1 MDKELLK
8 GSIDIVILV
17 LTSSKDVYGY
27 EITKRIK
34 EYTNAS
40 YEIGEG
46 TLYPALKRLE
56 EKALLVS
63 YWGDTDKGGRRKY
76 YKITDEGIK
85 VLGDKLKNWQLI
97 NHLIN
102 ECLKGAVKSE

>member
-8 GSIDIVILV
+8 GSIDIVILA
-17 LTSSKDVYGY
+17 LTSGKDVYGY

-34 EYTNAS
+34 EYTDSS
-40 YEIGEG
+40 YEMGEG

-56 EKALLVS
+56 EKKLLIS

-76 YKITDEGIK
+76 YKITDEGRK
-85 VLGDKLKNWQLI
+85 SLEDKLINWQLI

-102 ECLKGAVKSE
+102 ECFKGDMKDE

>member
-8 GSIDIVILV
+8 GSIDIVILA
-17 LTSSKDVYGY
+17 LASAKDVYGY

-34 EYTNAS
+34 EFTNAV
-40 YEIGEG
+40 YEMGEG

-56 EKALLVS
+56 ERNLLIS

-76 YKITDEGIK
+76 YKITNDGKE
-85 VLGDKLKNWQLI
+85 VLEDKLKNWRLI
-97 NHLIN
+97 NYLIT
-102 ECLKGAVKSE
+102 ECLKGDVKSE